1 MQEIAN
7 LAQLT
12 GGLLAKISIPLHFL
26 KIIDFEADS
35 LPENEE
41 AIDSVNKDGKTIVS
55 INK

>member
-1 MQEIAN
+1 
-7 LAQLT
+7 
-12 GGLLAKISIPLHFL
+12 L

-41 AIDSVNKDGKTIVS
+41 AIDYVNKDGKTIVS